1 MYWRISY
8 PEKGC
13 EYWDTWCM
21 LWPYQLQ
28 FEFHHI
34 YRYLIYISFYFNRLH
49 TSPCYLWY
57 LATFSHNW
65 RPETLCRREIC
76 IPFDDYFYQIV
87 RSSNSYQSSI
97 FCVLANPRETRRV
110 DTYLSA
116 LFPEKSRSYLQKMI
130 EEGKISCNG
139 ANFTKNKKI
148 YRWDIIE
155 ISWRVDQM
163 TLMAE
168 DIPLEIIYEND
179 DFAIISK
186 DAGINTHPTPW
197 EWWRMGTLVN
207 ALLYHFKNLGIRHE
221 NSDFNPSI
229 INGVERPGIV
239 HRLDKD
245 TSWLIIIAKND
256 RSMHALQ
263 LKIAKRTIHKTYLA
277 LVVGIVKDQQWYIES
292 FIGRDPYDRKKM
304 TTIDPSNPKLAKT
317 KFLNK
322 GIIAGKYT
330 LLEVGL
336 MTGRTHQI
344 RVHLSS
350 IGYPILWDKVYGNEK
365 LNTESREIYGLTR
378 QWLHAY
384 RLEFNLFCQEYSF
397 EAPLKADLNKFFD

>member
-1 MYWRISY
+1 
-8 PEKGC
+8 
-13 EYWDTWCM
+13 
-21 LWPYQLQ
+21 
-28 FEFHHI
+28 
-34 YRYLIYISFYFNRLH
+34 
-49 TSPCYLWY
+49 
-57 LATFSHNW
+57 
-65 RPETLCRREIC
+65 
-76 IPFDDYFYQIV
+76 
-87 RSSNSYQSSI
+87 
-97 FCVLANPRETRRV
+97 
-110 DTYLSA
+110 
-116 LFPEKSRSYLQKMI
+116 
-130 EEGKISCNG
+130 
-139 ANFTKNKKI
+139 
-148 YRWDIIE
+148 
-155 ISWRVDQM
+155 
-163 TLMAE
+163 
-168 DIPLEIIYEND
+168 
-179 DFAIISK
+179 
-186 DAGINTHPTPW
+186 
-197 EWWRMGTLVN
+197 MGTLVN